1 MLLKLERFFDKIIDI
16 VGNITAFIMIIMT
29 LNVAFDVT
37 MRYVFHNSSVG
48 MQELEWHFFSI
59 LILFGMSYALKEN
72 GHVRVDFLYDG
83 MREKKKAWI
92 NVIGTLI
99 FLFPIALLVFF
110 GSFEFVMDSYTT
122 NEISE
127 DPGGL
132 KYRWMIKAMIP
143 VAFGFLMFS
152 AVGYIIKNINIIRGV
167 KK

>member
-83 MREKKKAWI
+83 MSEKKKAWI